1 VPLLP
6 EVEEA
11 KERLGLFALAQVG
24 VGIAEGARVGVMG
37 EKDTPLATAAL
48 RGRPLPFSM
57 ASSVSANFPAAS

>member
-24 VGIAEGARVGVMG
+24 VGIEGARVLVMG

-48 RGRPLPFSM
+48 RGWPLPFSM
-57 ASSVSANFPAAS
+57 APSVSAIFPAAS